1 MQIPKL
7 GSLGGIAK
15 MDQKTVSIDKEL
27 RPGDWDETAFN
38 RTFRHEV
45 KTSGNVRIH
54 YVIGGKGP
62 LVTLLH
68 GFPQHWREWRLIMPF
83 LADAGYTVVAPDL
96 RGFGYSDKPL
106 DGFDVVT
113 VAEDVRQIIE
123 KLGRDGEKVRI
134 VGHDVGAA
142 VSYAWAAAHCEQVEQ
157 LVLVEGLP
165 AGLESTGLATPMLQ
179 GKPLWHLAFGM
190 TPDVP
195 ERLLADRER
204 IFVEFLLRRG
214 CYDPLTFSDE
224 EIDAY
229 TRPFAALGG
238 VRGAMAHIRAIP
250 NSAALNRK
258 LSEKALEMPV
268 LAIGAELSFGKYM
281 AEGARSFARHVSG
294 AVAER
299 SGHWIP
305 EERPD
310 WLSGQLVAFFGAE
323 PLRAH
328 QVA

>member
-1 MQIPKL
+1 MSQN
-7 GSLGGIAK
+7 S
-15 MDQKTVSIDKEL
+15 VSYEQDSRVGAWNES
-27 RPGDWDETAFN
+27 AFN
-38 RTFRHEV
+38 RSFRHEAA
-45 KTSGNVRIH
+45 TAGSVRIH

-68 GFPQHWREWRLIMPF
+68 GFPQHWREWRLVMPA
-83 LADAGYTVVAPDL
+83 LAEAGYTVIAPDL

-106 DGFDVVT
+106 EGFDVGT
-113 VAEDVRQIIE
+113 VAEDIRQVIA
-123 KLGRDGEKVRI
+123 KLGRAEEKARI
-134 VGHDVGAA
+134 VGHDVGSA
-142 VSYAWAAAHCEQVEQ
+142 VAYAWAAAHPEQVEQ
-157 LVLVEGLP
+157 LVLMEGLP
-165 AGLESTGLATPMLQ
+165 AGLEPSGTATPMLQ

-204 IFVEFLLRRG
+204 IFVEFLLRLG
-214 CYDPLTFSDE
+214 CYDPMTFPDE

-238 VRGAMAHIRAIP
+238 VRGALAHIRAIP
-250 NSAALNRK
+250 GSAALNRK
-258 LSEKALEMPV
+258 LAEKELVMPV
-268 LAIGAELSFGKYM
+268 LAIGAEVSFGKYM
-281 AEGARSFARHVSG
+281 AEGARRFARHVSG
-294 AVAER
+294 QVAER

-310 WLSGQLVAFFGAE
+310 WLSERLLAFFEARS
-323 PLRAH
+323 PNQ

>member
-1 MQIPKL
+1 MIEQWN
-7 GSLGGIAK
+7 
-15 MDQKTVSIDKEL
+15 EN
-27 RPGDWDETAFN
+27 AFT
-38 RTFRHEV
+38 RRFCHEV
-45 KTSGNVRIH
+45 ATAGNIRIH
-54 YVIGGKGP
+54 YVIGGNGP

-68 GFPQHWREWRLIMPF
+68 GFPQHWREWRFVMP
-83 LADAGYTVVAPDL
+83 AIAEAGYTVVAPDL

-106 DGFDVVT
+106 DGFDVGT
-113 VAEDVRQIIE
+113 VAEDICQVIA
-123 KLGRDGEKVRI
+123 KLARDKEKVRV
-134 VGHDVGAA
+134 VGHDVGSA
-142 VSYAWAAAHCEQVEQ
+142 VAYAWAAAHPEQVAQ
-157 LVLVEGLP
+157 LVLMEGLP
-165 AGLESTGLATPMLQ
+165 AGLEPPGAGTPMLQ

-214 CYDPLTFSDE
+214 CYDPMTFPDE

-238 VRGAMAHIRAIP
+238 VRGALAHIRAIP
-250 NSAALNRK
+250 SSATLNRR
-258 LSEKALEMPV
+258 LAEKQLEMPV

-281 AEGARSFARHVSG
+281 AEGARRFARYVSG
-294 AVAER
+294 EIAER
-299 SGHWIP
+299 CGHWIP

-310 WLSGQLVAFFGAE
+310 WLSERLLAFFGAG
-323 PLRAH
+323 LKNQ

>member
-1 MQIPKL
+1 MSQ
-7 GSLGGIAK
+7 
-15 MDQKTVSIDKEL
+15 SISINQEPRL
-27 RPGDWDETAFN
+27 RAWDENAFN
-38 RTFRHEV
+38 RSFHHEFARA
-45 KTSGNVRIH
+45 GNVRIH
-54 YVIGGKGP
+54 YLIGGNGP

-68 GFPQHWREWRLIMPF
+68 GFPQNWREWRLVMPV
-83 LADAGYTVVAPDL
+83 LVDAGYTVVAPDL

-106 DGFDVVT
+106 DGFDVGT
-113 VAEDVRQIIE
+113 VAEDIRQVVA
-123 KLGRDGEKVRI
+123 KLGRDKEKVRV
-134 VGHDVGAA
+134 VGHDVGSA
-142 VSYAWAAAHCEQVEQ
+142 VAYAWAATHPEQVEQ
-157 LVLVEGLP
+157 LVLMEGLP
-165 AGLESTGLATPMLQ
+165 AGLEPPAAGTPILQ

-204 IFVEFLLRRG
+204 IFIEFLLRRG
-214 CYDPLTFSDE
+214 CYAQMTFPDE

-229 TRPFAALGG
+229 ARPFAALGG
-238 VRGAMAHIRAIP
+238 VRGALAHIRAIP
-250 NSAALNRK
+250 SSAALNRK
-258 LSEKALEMPV
+258 LSEKELEMPV

-281 AEGARSFARHVSG
+281 EEGARRFARHVSG

-310 WLSGQLVAFFGAE
+310 WLSERLLAFFGAAG
-323 PLRAH
+323 LKSH

>member
-1 MQIPKL
+1 MSQNP
-7 GSLGGIAK
+7 
-15 MDQKTVSIDKEL
+15 VSFEQETRIDEWNE
-27 RPGDWDETAFN
+27 DAFN
-38 RTFRHEV
+38 RCFRHEV
-45 KTSGNVRIH
+45 AIAGTVRIH
-54 YVIGGKGP
+54 YVIGGSGP

-68 GFPQHWREWRLIMPF
+68 GFPEHWREWRLVMPA
-83 LADAGYTVVAPDL
+83 LADAGYTVIAPDL

-106 DGFDVVT
+106 DGFDVGT
-113 VAEDVRQIIE
+113 VAEDIRQIIG
-123 KLGRDGEKVRI
+123 KLDRVEEKVRV
-134 VGHDVGAA
+134 VGHDVGSA
-142 VSYAWAAAHCEQVEQ
+142 VAYAWAAAHPEQVEQ
-157 LVLVEGLP
+157 LVLMEGLP
-165 AGLESTGLATPMLQ
+165 AGLEPSGAGTPMLQ

-214 CYDPLTFSDE
+214 CYDPMTFSDE

-250 NSAALNRK
+250 SSAALNRK
-258 LSEKALEMPV
+258 LAERVLEMPV

-281 AEGARSFARHVSG
+281 AEGARRFARDVSG
-294 AVAER
+294 LVAER

-305 EERPD
+305 EERPG
-310 WLSGQLVAFFGAE
+310 WLSERLLAFFGAR
-323 PLRAH
+323 LTNQ

>member
-1 MQIPKL
+1 
-7 GSLGGIAK
+7 
-15 MDQKTVSIDKEL
+15 MDQKTVSIEKEHPA
-27 RPGDWDETAFN
+27 RHWDETAFN
-38 RTFRHEV
+38 RAFRHEV
-45 KTSGNVRIH
+45 ATAGDVRIH
-54 YVIGGKGP
+54 YVIGGNGP
-62 LVTLLH
+62 LVALLH
-68 GFPQHWREWRLIMPF
+68 GFPQHWREWRLIMP
-83 LADAGYTVVAPDL
+83 LLTDAGYTVVAPEL

-106 DGFDVVT
+106 DGFDVGT

-123 KLGRDGEKVRI
+123 KLGRGGEEIRI

-142 VSYAWAAAHCEQVEQ
+142 VSYAWAAAHREQVEQ
-157 LVLVEGLP
+157 LVLMEGLP
-165 AGLESTGLATPMLQ
+165 AGLESSGAATPMLQ

-195 ERLLADRER
+195 ERLLADHER

-238 VRGAMAHIRAIP
+238 VRGAFAHIRAIP
-250 NSAALNRK
+250 RSAALNRT
-258 LSEKALEMPV
+258 LSEKDLEMPV

-281 AEGARSFARHVSG
+281 AEGARRFARRVSG

-299 SGHWIP
+299 CGHWIP